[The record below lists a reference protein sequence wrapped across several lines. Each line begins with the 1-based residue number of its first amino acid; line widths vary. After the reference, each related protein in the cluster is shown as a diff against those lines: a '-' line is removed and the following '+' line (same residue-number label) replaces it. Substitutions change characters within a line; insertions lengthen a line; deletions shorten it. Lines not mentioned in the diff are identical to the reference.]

1 MLPFQRPI
9 MNFVGPEP
17 ITHEPT
23 DREDVGVARSELN
36 TPQAGTSTN
45 PQIVDGVE
53 VITHPVT
60 CIRRRYKMAYVPSG
74 FWSRLI
80 SRLMINL
87 KRSGLVESEG
97 AAKHTPSMTY
107 WRRGILVGHSTG
119 KFLVE
124 AIQTGTK
131 KGGCSDAWPADGF
144 VCRMFIFGRCQ
155 FRPKYRGLY
164 YMVQGR
170 KIGELF
176 PRLHT

>member
-1 MLPFQRPI
+1 

-17 ITHEPT
+17 IAHEPT
-23 DREDVGVARSELN
+23 DREDGGVARSELN
-36 TPQAGTSTN
+36 TSQAGTPTD
-45 PQIVDGVE
+45 PQIVDGIE
-53 VITHPVT
+53 VISHPLT

-97 AAKHTPSMTY
+97 AGKHTPSMTY

-124 AIQTGTK
+124 AIQAGTK
-131 KGGCSDAWPADGF
+131 KGGWVESAGLF
-144 VCRMFIFGRCQ
+144 VG
-155 FRPKYRGLY
+155 G
-164 YMVQGR
+164 VS
-170 KIGELF
+170 
-176 PRLHT
+176 PRLHMWYGFVYRTYSGYFEGINCRENAFRNVFADLIFAE